1 MCSAGYY
8 TIQPNCA
15 LIVYLNFRCIIK
27 YKLSTFLLLIFFK
40 FECVVTDIFIAK
52 IGKINMIIDKLLK
65 KYFKRLVIEKSII
78 IIETKIIY

>member
-1 MCSAGYY
+1 M
-8 TIQPNCA
+8 
-15 LIVYLNFRCIIK
+15 
-27 YKLSTFLLLIFFK
+27 
-40 FECVVTDIFIAK
+40 TDIFIAK